1 MYKKYFFILT
11 LIVFVMLSGCK
22 KQIQSLELS
31 NYDNEN
37 LGFGIFG
44 GGKSYS
50 GKIIVSPSNINKND
64 IIIVVDQAGFADIEM
79 KEKEGN
85 EIEYIVTA
93 KYNGV
98 FNLSAQCKDGSV
110 KSQEKK
116 FIITGGRMNPDIET
130 PLKLACQDVNIDYSL
145 IQNYE
150 KIEDW
155 VGGSRYKFSYQ
166 GKSLIVYENFDLTI
180 NSINI
185 GDIRVYWQGKNP
197 LNVNDYLIDTNMS
210 SQLPIWAEDT
220 IKKFL
225 NFPSTADFPLLDWAT
240 GRNKEVYMVSSYVDA
255 KNGFG
260 VEDRLYFY
268 IEYNQYGNPLY
279 CILDGQVVIGAE
291 SAVIVD
297 IRTDISSD
305 SNNDSTGDNIV
316 INYNEIGE
324 YGREVLID
332 GYRSVYFYVPAGTYK
347 VKASLKNSKLFLNE
361 IETITNSEG
370 YQEDIVIT
378 TLTFTDIL
386 DEQILIVCDDQRIS
400 ITIYSSFTL
409 TPID

>member
-1 MYKKYFFILT
+1 
-11 LIVFVMLSGCK
+11 
-22 KQIQSLELS
+22 
-31 NYDNEN
+31 
-37 LGFGIFG
+37 
-44 GGKSYS
+44 
-50 GKIIVSPSNINKND
+50 
-64 IIIVVDQAGFADIEM
+64 
-79 KEKEGN
+79 
-85 EIEYIVTA
+85 
-93 KYNGV
+93 
-98 FNLSAQCKDGSV
+98 
-110 KSQEKK
+110 
-116 FIITGGRMNPDIET
+116 MNPDIET

-210 SQLPIWAEDT
+210 SQLPVWAEDT